1 MNDEG
6 KIKVVNEKD
15 EEKEY
20 SILVTFDIESKNKS
34 YVLFTDYSKTDDG
47 NLSLYCKS
55 YDKTGEDNA
64 LGNITDQEE
73 LDIIN
78 RYVKKLEASL
88 KSGIKLA

>member
-6 KIKVVNEKD
+6 KIKVVNEKG

-20 SILVTFDIESKNKS
+20 SMLVTFDIESKNKS
-34 YVLFTDYSKTDDG
+34 YVLFTDYSKTEDG
-47 NLSLYCKS
+47 YLNLYCKS
-55 YDKTGEDNA
+55 YDKTGESNA

-78 RYVKKLEASL
+78 SYVKKIEDALRF
-88 KSGIKLA
+88 GVKLA